1 MDFYVDRETFVW
13 FLIWI
18 VFFLII
24 IDKYNKNVIAIH
36 MIINKNVIATHIIIN
51 KNVIVMHMVIN
62 KYMIWLREGWLNGKI
77 YFEKLQVW
85 KNSPY
90 RKPLILKGVRQVGK
104 TWILKEFGRRYY
116 KNTVYFNWELDKNVK
131 ILCSVGWPKH
141 SILD

>member
-62 KYMIWLREGWLNGKI
+62 KYMI
-77 YFEKLQVW
+77 
-85 KNSPY
+85 
-90 RKPLILKGVRQVGK
+90 
-104 TWILKEFGRRYY
+104 
-116 KNTVYFNWELDKNVK
+116 
-131 ILCSVGWPKH
+131 
-141 SILD
+141 